1 MVLFEYCEETTF
13 LQREDIVKV
22 IMDNETLTQNIILM
36 SSLKEDQPIDFEQA
50 FDDFNKGLIKFIDK
64 GKLSPEMGIF
74 FVLHFRNFED
84 IKRSELYDEF
94 SKEEYDILI
103 SQYLQR
109 QTNFKLVWYSVVWLE
124 IGAGRFI
131 YSYKIVRIEFYMNI
145 CLYEYIFI

>member
-109 QTNFKLVWYSVVWLE
+109 QTNFKLV
-124 IGAGRFI
+124 
-131 YSYKIVRIEFYMNI
+131 
-145 CLYEYIFI
+145 